1 MAERVSGGRRL
12 VRTAVTAVC
21 ALGLGGCALKGGQ
34 NVSSIEGKTLFIKNC
49 GSCHTL
55 ARANAKGLIGP
66 NLDDAFAESLSQGL
80 GRNVIGGIV
89 EQQIEYPNTG
99 GRMPKLPLTTRQA
112 ADIAAYI
119 QYAAARPGT
128 DSGLLGQVGVS
139 QFGPPAAEKNGKLA
153 FSANSSGQL
162 LYTVKAATATAGP
175 VTISMTNMSGTAH
188 NLAIQEGTG
197 AQGTLVGSTPI
208 TPSGTHSIT
217 VNLKPGTYTFYCQVP
232 GHRAAGM
239 SGTLTVK

>member
-1 MAERVSGGRRL
+1 MAERVSGRRKL
-12 VRTAVTAVC
+12 VRTAVTAVF

-34 NVSSIEGKTLFIKNC
+34 NVSAIEGKTLFIKNC
-49 GSCHTL
+49 ASCHTL

-128 DSGLLGQVGVS
+128 DAGLLGQVGVS

-188 NLAIQEGTG
+188 NLAIQQGTG
-197 AQGTLVGSTPI
+197 ATGTLVGSTPI
-208 TPSGTHSIT
+208 SASGTNSIR
-217 VNLKPGTYTFYCQVP
+217 VNLKPGTYTFFCQVS

>member
-1 MAERVSGGRRL
+1 MAERVSGRRRL
-12 VRTAVTAVC
+12 VRTAVTAVF

-34 NVSSIEGKTLFIKNC
+34 NVSAIEGKTLFIKNC
-49 GSCHTL
+49 ASCHTL

-128 DSGLLGQVGVS
+128 DAGLLGQVGVS

-188 NLAIQEGTG
+188 NLAIQQGTG
-197 AQGTLVGSTPI
+197 ATGTLVGSTPI
-208 TPSGTHSIT
+208 SASGTHSIT
-217 VNLKPGTYTFYCQVP
+217 VNLKPGSYTFFCQVP

>member
-1 MAERVSGGRRL
+1 MAEPVSAGRKL
-12 VRTAVTAVC
+12 VRMAVTAVL

-55 ARANAKGLIGP
+55 ARANSKGTIGP
-66 NLDDAFAESLSQGL
+66 NLDDAFAESLSQGF

-139 QFGPPAAEKNGKLA
+139 QFGPPATEKNGKLA
-153 FSANSSGQL
+153 FAANTGGQL

-175 VTISMTNMSGTAH
+175 VTISMTNMSGTQH
-188 NLAIQEGTG
+188 NLAIQQGTG
-197 AQGTLVGSTPI
+197 PTGKLLGATPI
-208 TPSGTHSIT
+208 SASGTHSIT
-217 VNLKPGTYTFYCQVP
+217 IDLKPGTYTFFCQVP

-239 SGTLTVK
+239 FGTLTVK